1 MTGNRTKGGESM
13 TYYDAIRDARLY
25 CGYSQKEV
33 AEKLGVSKMQ
43 ISKWETG
50 EGSAPN
56 LSRLIQLANVYDISI
71 DKLVGRS

>member
-1 MTGNRTKGGESM
+1 M
-13 TYYDAIRDARLY
+13 TYNESLRKARLT
-25 CGYSQKEV
+25 CGYSQNEV
-33 AEKLGVSKMQ
+33 AARLGISRNQ
-43 ISKWETG
+43 ICKWEKG

>member
-1 MTGNRTKGGESM
+1 MKFGENLKL
-13 TYYDAIRDARLY
+13 IRKSKKI
-25 CGYSQKEV
+25 SQEEL